1 MSVLKCEHPDAY
13 RVGGGLYCPKC
24 KIVIDMFINQNE
36 SVRPRP
42 QGLPDGKGDARRRA
56 SRGN

>member
-42 QGLPDGKGDARRRA
+42 QGLPDGKGDAKGR
-56 SRGN
+56 